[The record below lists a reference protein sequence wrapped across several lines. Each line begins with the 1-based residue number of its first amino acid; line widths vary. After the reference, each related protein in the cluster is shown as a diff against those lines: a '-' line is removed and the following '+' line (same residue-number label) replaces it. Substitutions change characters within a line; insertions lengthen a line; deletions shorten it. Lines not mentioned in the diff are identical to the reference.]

1 MFSTFPPKKL
11 TKDREHALFLS
22 LSLCPSFSLSH
33 SCAHPQES
41 DSSSSITLT
50 DSNQTETAG
59 AAAKGE
65 RLKREQVERG
75 LRSKRALTLDVCFAS
90 STRLQRRLA
99 PPSTVGT
106 SANDVTARGPS
117 KTRLNSERR
126 DLWGS
131 RVAPLAFFYR
141 HLRPVRRPPHPHPHP
156 PTPTP
161 PLA

>member
-1 MFSTFPPKKL
+1 MLSHTPTHTHSFSYSLSPSRFPS
-11 TKDREHALFLS
+11 S
-22 LSLCPSFSLSH
+22 LSLMCTS
-33 SCAHPQES
+33 ARGRQQQQQQEHHFDGFKQNR
-41 DSSSSITLT
+41 DSSSS
-50 DSNQTETAG
+50 S
-59 AAAKGE
+59 KGE

-90 STRLQRRLA
+90 STRLQRRLS
-99 PPSTVGT
+99 PPTTVGT

-141 HLRPVRRPPHPHPHP
+141 HLRPVRRPPHPHTHP
-156 PTPTP
+156 PPLP
-161 PLA
+161 PSA